1 MPLGSKKK
9 EKKTKRKKK
18 RKRKDRLDSRKNEEQ
33 QTRRDTCQTF
43 RRQDIHPIQTAV
55 GGGGGMRCGSRR
67 VSLTVTE
74 LTCRLFPLLHKPSA
88 LGDHDVISDPF

>member
-33 QTRRDTCQTF
+33 QTRRDTCQTL
-43 RRQDIHPIQTAV
+43 RQDIHHIQTAV

-74 LTCRLFPLLHKPSA
+74 LT
-88 LGDHDVISDPF
+88 